1 MWWDRVEYN
10 GKAMK
15 KGLFITFEGPDGSG
29 KTSVSTAVCNRL
41 IEEGYNIRYTRE
53 PGGSRIA
60 EKIRD
65 IILDPNNTE
74 MDARTEA
81 LLYAASRRQHLTDK
95 VLPAI
100 NEGITIVSDRFVDS
114 SLAYQGCGRQIGIDE
129 VYSINKFAID
139 NNMPYKTLFLDVD
152 AEVGLQRIQKGREH
166 LDRLDQEELG
176 FHERV
181 YEGYQQI
188 IEKYKDRMIVIDA
201 NRDLDVVIEDAYTIL
216 KGILDEQR
224 DA

>member
-1 MWWDRVEYN
+1 
-10 GKAMK
+10 MK

-129 VYSINKFAID
+129 VYSINQFAID